1 MDNLMLNNK
10 IYLEGKVVSGME
22 FSHEMYGEGFY
33 TFLLEVT
40 RLSDSVDLLNIT
52 VSERLISNMDLSIG
66 KEIVVLG
73 QLRSYNK
80 FVDGANKLI
89 LTVFAR
95 NIEPCIEKSKNPNEI
110 FLDGYICKE
119 PVYRKTPFGREI
131 ADVLLA
137 VNRAYNKS
145 DYIPTIAWGRNS
157 RFCQTLE
164 VGDNIRVWG
173 RLQSREY
180 QKKISENEVVKKVA
194 YEVSISKM
202 EKVSDEEAKNKD
214 NKEKKPKR
222 EPTENDIF
230 CHDFEQRLVEFLG
243 TKVKVVPKIDEQGR
257 QGGTIHIEYYSAE
270 DLERIYEVL
279 QQGRHEEKTLNG
291 EPKRLNV

>member
-1 MDNLMLNNK
+1 MENLINSNT
-10 IYLEGKVVSGME
+10 IYLEGKVLTELE

-33 TFLLEVT
+33 SFYIEVP
-40 RLSDSVDLLNIT
+40 RLSDVTDQLNIT
-52 VSERLISNMDLSIG
+52 ISERLMIDLDIQVGS
-66 KEIVVLG
+66 EIIVEG

-80 FVDGANKLI
+80 FVDNANRLI

-95 NIEPCIEKSKNPNEI
+95 DIYPCLERSKNPNQI

-131 ADVLLA
+131 ADMLLA

-157 RFCQTLE
+157 RYCKTLA
-164 VGDNIRVWG
+164 VGDRIRIWG

-180 QKKISENEVVKKVA
+180 QKKLSELDVIKKVA

-202 EKVSDEEAKNKD
+202 EMVKAGEEELFSEDIEMAAIRAINED
-214 NKEKKPKR
+214 NS
-222 EPTENDIF
+222 TD
-230 CHDFEQRLVEFLG
+230 
-243 TKVKVVPKIDEQGR
+243 TKID
-257 QGGTIHIEYYSAE
+257 S
-270 DLERIYEVL
+270 
-279 QQGRHEEKTLNG
+279 EEII
-291 EPKRLNV
+291 

>member
-10 IYLEGKVVSGME
+10 IYLEGKVVSNLE
-22 FSHEMYGEGFY
+22 YSHEMYGEGFY
-33 TFLLEVT
+33 TFGLEVQ
-40 RLSDSVDLLNIT
+40 RLSDSVDLLNVTI
-52 VSERLISNMDLSIG
+52 SERLLAGFDISIG
-66 KEIVVLG
+66 KDVIIEG

-80 FVDGANKLI
+80 FIDGSNKLI

-119 PVYRKTPFGREI
+119 PVYRTTPFGREI

-157 RFCQTLE
+157 RFCKTLE
-164 VGDNIRVWG
+164 VGDNIKVWG

-180 QKKISENEVVKKVA
+180 QKKISETEVVKKIA

-202 EKVSDEEAKNKD
+202 ERSKKEEINEAK
-214 NKEKKPKR
+214 EGA
-222 EPTENDIF
+222 
-230 CHDFEQRLVEFLG
+230 V
-243 TKVKVVPKIDEQGR
+243 
-257 QGGTIHIEYYSAE
+257 
-270 DLERIYEVL
+270 
-279 QQGRHEEKTLNG
+279 
-291 EPKRLNV
+291 

>member
-1 MDNLMLNNK
+1 MENLSQNNR
-10 IYLEGKVVSGME
+10 IYLEGSICSELE

-33 TFLLEVT
+33 TFSLEVS
-40 RLSDSVDLLNIT
+40 RLSEAKDILYVT
-52 VSERLISNMDLSIG
+52 VSERLIINMDLKMGS
-66 KEIVVLG
+66 EVVIEG

-80 FVDGANKLI
+80 FINGVNRLI

-95 NIEPCIEKSKNPNEI
+95 NIDFCIEKSKNPNQI
-110 FLDGYICKE
+110 FLNGFICKE
-119 PVYRKTPFGREI
+119 PIYRTTPFGREI

-157 RFCQTLE
+157 RFCKGLK

-180 QKKISENEVVKKVA
+180 QKRISEDEVIKKIA

-202 EKVSDEEAKNKD
+202 EKVENEVQENEDE
-214 NKEKKPKR
+214 
-222 EPTENDIF
+222 
-230 CHDFEQRLVEFLG
+230 
-243 TKVKVVPKIDEQGR
+243 
-257 QGGTIHIEYYSAE
+257 
-270 DLERIYEVL
+270 
-279 QQGRHEEKTLNG
+279 
-291 EPKRLNV
+291 

>member
-10 IYLEGKVVSGME
+10 IYLEGKIASGLE
-22 FSHEMYGEGFY
+22 YSHEMYGEGFY
-33 TFLLEVT
+33 TFNLDVM
-40 RLSDSVDLLNIT
+40 RLSDSVDRLNIT
-52 VSERLISNMDLSIG
+52 ISERLIANIDLSIG
-66 KEIVVLG
+66 TEVIVDG

-80 FVDGANKLI
+80 FIDGSNKLI

-95 NIEPCIEKSKNPNEI
+95 NIEPCLERSKNPNEI

-119 PVYRKTPFGREI
+119 PVYRTTPFGREI

-157 RFCQTLE
+157 RFCQSLS

-173 RLQSREY
+173 RVQSREY
-180 QKKISENEVVKKVA
+180 QKKVSDTESIKKIA

-202 EKVSDEEAKNKD
+202 EKVEGDTSSSEEGA
-214 NKEKKPKR
+214 
-222 EPTENDIF
+222 
-230 CHDFEQRLVEFLG
+230 V
-243 TKVKVVPKIDEQGR
+243 
-257 QGGTIHIEYYSAE
+257 
-270 DLERIYEVL
+270 
-279 QQGRHEEKTLNG
+279 
-291 EPKRLNV
+291 

>member
-10 IYLEGKVVSGME
+10 IYLEGKVVSELE
-22 FSHEMYGEGFY
+22 FSHEMFGEGFY
-33 TFLLEVT
+33 SFNIEVM

-52 VSERLISNMDLSIG
+52 ISERLINGFDLSIG
-66 KEIVVLG
+66 KEVIIEG

-80 FVDGANKLI
+80 FMNGAIKLI

-110 FLDGYICKE
+110 YLDGFICKE
-119 PVYRKTPFGREI
+119 PVYRTTPFGREI

-157 RFCQTLE
+157 RFCQSLS

-180 QKKISENEVVKKVA
+180 QKKISDTEVIKKIA

-202 EKVSDEEAKNKD
+202 ERVEKSTESSNSGEE
-214 NKEKKPKR
+214 
-222 EPTENDIF
+222 I
-230 CHDFEQRLVEFLG
+230 
-243 TKVKVVPKIDEQGR
+243 
-257 QGGTIHIEYYSAE
+257 S
-270 DLERIYEVL
+270 
-279 QQGRHEEKTLNG
+279 
-291 EPKRLNV
+291 

>member
-10 IYLEGKVVSGME
+10 IYLEGKVTSGLE

-33 TFLLEVT
+33 TFDLDVM
-40 RLSDSVDLLNIT
+40 RLSDSVDTLNIT
-52 VSERLISNMDLSIG
+52 VSERLLNDIKLEVGIDV
-66 KEIVVLG
+66 IVEG

-80 FVDGANKLI
+80 FIDGSNKLI

-95 NIEPCIEKSKNPNEI
+95 NIEPCLERSKNPNEI

-119 PVYRKTPFGREI
+119 PIYRTTPFGREI

-157 RFCQTLE
+157 RFCQSLS
-164 VGDNIRVWG
+164 VGDNIKVWG

-180 QKKISENEVVKKVA
+180 QKKVSENEVVKKVA

-202 EKVSDEEAKNKD
+202 ERGHKEEMAS
-214 NKEKKPKR
+214 
-222 EPTENDIF
+222 
-230 CHDFEQRLVEFLG
+230 
-243 TKVKVVPKIDEQGR
+243 EQG
-257 QGGTIHIEYYSAE
+257 
-270 DLERIYEVL
+270 V
-279 QQGRHEEKTLNG
+279 
-291 EPKRLNV
+291 V

>member
-1 MDNLMLNNK
+1 MDNLFLNNK
-10 IYLEGKVVSGME
+10 IYLEGSVASE
-22 FSHEMYGEGFY
+22 LSFSHEMYGEGFY
-33 TFLLEVT
+33 NFQVEVM
-40 RLSDSVDLLNIT
+40 RLSDTTDLLNVT
-52 VSERLISNMDLSIG
+52 VSERLITNLDLSIG
-66 KEIVVLG
+66 SDIIVDG

-80 FVDGANKLI
+80 FVDGSNRLI

-95 NIEPCIEKSKNPNEI
+95 NIEPCTDRSKNPNEI
-110 FLDGYICKE
+110 FLDGFICKE
-119 PVYRKTPFGREI
+119 PVYRTTPFGREI

-180 QKKISENEVVKKVA
+180 QKKVNDTEVINKIA

-202 EKVSDEEAKNKD
+202 EKV
-214 NKEKKPKR
+214 NKE
-222 EPTENDIF
+222 DI
-230 CHDFEQRLVEFLG
+230 
-243 TKVKVVPKIDEQGR
+243 I
-257 QGGTIHIEYYSAE
+257 
-270 DLERIYEVL
+270 LE
-279 QQGRHEEKTLNG
+279 NG
-291 EPKRLNV
+291 EQSEEEQTITTTEFTTTEFTEKEVM

>member
-10 IYLEGKVVSGME
+10 IYLEGKVSSKLE

-33 TFLLEVT
+33 TFDLDVM
-40 RLSDSVDLLNIT
+40 RLSDSVDTLNIT
-52 VSERLISNMDLSIG
+52 VSERLLNDVQLDVG
-66 KEIVVLG
+66 VEVIVEG

-80 FVDGANKLI
+80 FIDGSNKLI

-95 NIEPCIEKSKNPNEI
+95 NIEPCVERSKNPNEI

-119 PVYRKTPFGREI
+119 PVYRTTPFGREI

-164 VGDNIRVWG
+164 VGDNIKVWG

-180 QKKISENEVVKKVA
+180 QKKISENEVVKKIA

-202 EKVSDEEAKNKD
+202 EKAPKEENESNVD
-214 NKEKKPKR
+214 G
-222 EPTENDIF
+222 TEGA
-230 CHDFEQRLVEFLG
+230 V
-243 TKVKVVPKIDEQGR
+243 
-257 QGGTIHIEYYSAE
+257 
-270 DLERIYEVL
+270 
-279 QQGRHEEKTLNG
+279 
-291 EPKRLNV
+291 